1 MTSPLRSAL
10 AAMAMLALALG
21 VGRFAFTPLLPLM
34 QADGLTLVDGGWLAS
49 INNIG
54 YMLGALACIA
64 VSMPQRPALRGGILL
79 LALATLGMGLTVSL
93 PLWMLFRFAAGV
105 AAALLMVHGVT
116 WGMARLRAPRR
127 TGLESLLFSGPGIGI
142 AVTGVLVAAIHGP
155 TMDATRWWLVFGVLT
170 ALVALPLW
178 RPLAA
183 RESAASTVAAAGSR
197 QRGTPWPLVL
207 IYALLGFSYIIPA
220 IFLPL
225 IADARLHMPA
235 LREWFWPLYGVA
247 AVLATWL
254 VGTLP
259 APRSNY
265 AGLALCL
272 LSQLLGIVLC
282 LYRPWLE
289 SLLLGTVL
297 LGAMSM
303 PSVMFTMR
311 EANRLAGHH
320 PTRLIGALTVAFG
333 IGQIAGPMVAATL
346 ATHRDGFDAP
356 LELAALATAI
366 ALLTALVIVRRRSP
380 RPVGSKASGT
390 A

>member
-1 MTSPLRSAL
+1 
-10 AAMAMLALALG
+10 
-21 VGRFAFTPLLPLM
+21 
-34 QADGLTLVDGGWLAS
+34 
-49 INNIG
+49 
-54 YMLGALACIA
+54 
-64 VSMPQRPALRGGILL
+64 
-79 LALATLGMGLTVSL
+79 
-93 PLWMLFRFAAGV
+93 
-105 AAALLMVHGVT
+105 
-116 WGMARLRAPRR
+116 
-127 TGLESLLFSGPGIGI
+127 
-142 AVTGVLVAAIHGP
+142 VAAIHGP
-155 TMDATRWWLVFGVLT
+155 TVDAMRRWLAFGVLT

-183 RESAASTVAAAGSR
+183 RESAASTVATAGSR

-235 LREWFWPLYGVA
+235 LREWFWPLYGAA

-282 LYRPWLE
+282 LYRPRLE

-356 LELAALATAI
+356 LGLAALATAI
-366 ALLTALVIVRRRSP
+366 ALLMALVVMRRRSP
-380 RPVGSKASGT
+380 CPVGSKASGT

>member
-1 MTSPLRSAL
+1 MSSSLRSAF
-10 AAMAMLALALG
+10 AGMALLALALG

-34 QADGLTLVDGGWLAS
+34 QADGLSLVDGGWLAS

-64 VSMPQRPALRGGILL
+64 LSLPQRPALRGAVAL
-79 LALATLGMGLTVSL
+79 LALSTLGMGLTALL
-93 PLWMLFRFAAGV
+93 PLWMLCRFAAGV
-105 AAALLMVHGVT
+105 AAALLMVHGVA
-116 WGMARLRAPRR
+116 WCMARLRTKRR
-127 TGLESLLFSGPGIGI
+127 AGLESLLFSGPGIGI
-142 AVTGVLVAAIHGP
+142 AVTGILVAAIP
-155 TMDATRWWLVFGVLT
+155 SAPMSAARWWLAFGALT
-170 ALVALPLW
+170 ACIAVPLW

-183 RESAASTVAAAGSR
+183 SEAAPTKAAAAGTT
-197 QRGTPWPLVL
+197 QRGTPWSLVF

-220 IFLPL
+220 TFLPL
-225 IADARLHMPA
+225 IADTQLHMPA

-247 AVLATWL
+247 AVLTTWL
-254 VGTLP
+254 AGALP
-259 APRSNY
+259 SPRSNY
-265 AGLALCL
+265 AGLAFCL

-282 LYRPWLE
+282 LYRPQLD

-311 EANRLAGHH
+311 EANRVAGHH

-346 ATHRDGFDAP
+346 ATRHQGFDAP

-366 ALLTALVIVRRRSP
+366 ALVTALAAVRRRSL
-380 RPVGSKASGT
+380 RPADNKVSG
-390 A
+390 AA